1 MDLSDDRSASNRG
14 RGAGE
19 VFKGVGSCRELCSIV
34 CYIIYIYH
42 MCFVVCV
49 CIYIY
54 LYLYLDLYLYLYLDI
69 QTIFLGFRV
78 SWGLA
83 YPIS

>member
-1 MDLSDDRSASNRG
+1 MDLSDDRSFSNRG

-34 CYIIYIYH
+34 CYIIHIYIYIYH

-49 CIYIY
+49 CVYIYIY
-54 LYLYLDLYLYLYLDI
+54 KYIYIYI
-69 QTIFLGFRV
+69 
-78 SWGLA
+78 
-83 YPIS
+83 

>member
-1 MDLSDDRSASNRG
+1 MDLSDVRSSSNRG
-14 RGAGE
+14 EGE
-19 VFKGVGSCRELCSIV
+19 VFKGVGLVGNYVVLYVTSCI
-34 CYIIYIYH
+34 YIYIYH
-42 MCFVVCV
+42 MCFVVY
-49 CIYIY
+49 IYI
-54 LYLYLDLYLYLYLDI
+54 YLDI